1 MRSLDRPYECLRCF
15 WRYSSP
21 QALRDH
27 KKKYRKTC
35 GSKISNIQDHMREVI
50 FCESLLP
57 PGAQVAMS
65 EDDSVP
71 YIVDDLIR
79 RNRRLCPFDDFFHC
93 RYVHTSPQ
101 NLEYHIKNWHP
112 EKYSEVILVPT
123 SLRSGT
129 ISMLLKIHSSLY
141 NFFSL
146 CDA

>member
-79 RNRRLCPFDDFFHC
+79 RNRRLCPFNDFFHC

-112 EKYSEVILVPT
+112 EKYSEVSWYLPT
-123 SLRSGT
+123 YVT
-129 ISMLLKIHSSLY
+129 VQINSSLY
-141 NFFSL
+141 HFLVYAMHRSTVCL
-146 CDA
+146 